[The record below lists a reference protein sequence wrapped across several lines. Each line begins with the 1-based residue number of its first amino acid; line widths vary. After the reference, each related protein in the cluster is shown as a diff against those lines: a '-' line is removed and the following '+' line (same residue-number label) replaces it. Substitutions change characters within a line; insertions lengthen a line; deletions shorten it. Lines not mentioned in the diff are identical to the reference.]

1 MFLIRAVIFLYYNEN
16 KSVCV
21 FVCPSV
27 CPSDPS
33 FSFLFILN
41 SSVCMY
47 VQALRSLFCKKVS
60 RTLFKSK
67 SPIILKCT

>member
-16 KSVCV
+16 KS
-21 FVCPSV
+21 VCPSV

-41 SSVCMY
+41 SSVCLY

-60 RTLFKSK
+60 RIETLFKSK
-67 SPIILKCT
+67 SPIILK